1 MKRASIVA
9 LLCAVVL
16 LSGCITVR
24 PAEMNSPLTRERIF
38 RVIDLGEL
46 GTYILLNFAEAKG
59 QDIKDAREVTEA
71 SFAFIRSLLEVELNE
86 INKTALEEAFKSIKI
101 AGNNALVLCAA
112 AGVSSE
118 VISQASV
125 FLNDSYIVIESLIQ
139 WLPEKANG

>member
-1 MKRASIVA
+1 MKRASIVV
-9 LLCAVVL
+9 LLCSAVL
-16 LSGCITVR
+16 LSGCITVHSTE
-24 PAEMNSPLTRERIF
+24 PTSPLTRERIF

-46 GTYILLNFAEAKG
+46 GTYILLNFAEDKG

-101 AGNNALVLCAA
+101 AGNNAFVLCAA
-112 AGVSSE
+112 AGVSPE

-125 FLNDSYIVIESLIQ
+125 FLNDSYIVIEALIQ